1 MGQAAI
7 SLFRLA
13 RKANPAADVRALIA
27 IAVLVVSFSAAQAQ
41 GPPDVVWQS
50 AYPTGNV
57 TSIGYA
63 PNGQSIFTGESDKA
77 ANLWRASDGL
87 SLWRVRHGQNGC
99 GSVSDVAYS
108 ADNTIVA
115 TLNGCTLKL

>member
-1 MGQAAI
+1 MGRGAT
-7 SLFRLA
+7 SRFRVT
-13 RKANPAADVRALIA
+13 RKANPAADVMALIA
-27 IAVLVVSFSAAQAQ
+27 IVVLVASFSAAQAQ

-87 SLWRVRHGQNGC
+87 SLWRVRHREKWC
-99 GSVSDVAYS
+99 GSQRDVSFS
-108 ADNTIVA
+108 ADTSDA
-115 TLNGCTLKL
+115 DTL